1 MPVEPL
7 LPLLLSI
14 VYAGAALLAWARPT
28 LAWRSAGAATTLA
41 SLITAA
47 GIAASALD
55 WIRTSAL
62 VLSMLTLVSLLGAVI
77 VHYSQRYLDGE
88 QGQPRYVAALLVT
101 LGAVSTLVATDHLV
115 LLLGAWIVSSF
126 ALHHLL
132 TFYRDRPAAQSA
144 AHKKFIASRLA
155 ELAMFGALLLIYREA
170 GTLSIEQLTTQWRAL
185 PTLPWSLQ
193 AAAVLMVFGAMLKS
207 AQLPLHGWLI
217 QVMEAPTPVSA
228 LLHAGVVNIGGYV
241 LIRLA
246 SLIELAP
253 AAQTL
258 LVIGGSLTAVLA
270 SLVMITRI
278 SIKVRLA
285 WSTCAQM
292 GFMLMEC
299 GLGLYELAFLHLLA
313 HSVYKAHAFLSAGS
327 TVDQRRRADLAPVIH
342 LPSPR
347 RLIVAGA
354 VAMPL
359 TMLIA
364 QASAL
369 LWRVP
374 LPGIDLPAVALVVAA
389 LGLAPLL
396 WPVRYR
402 GRWRLGLGLV
412 RVLLLTQALLALHA
426 LACLLVPPAASPPP
440 LLLSLWVA
448 ALFTAL
454 YAAQLWL
461 TAYPRGRL
469 ALALHPRAYA
479 GFHLD
484 QRFTRLSFRIWP
496 PARAAVTA
504 HDFGDH

>member
-1 MPVEPL
+1 MPVESL
-7 LPLLLSI
+7 LPLLLSV
-14 VYAGAALLAWARPT
+14 VYAGAALLVWPRPS
-28 LAWRSAGAATTLA
+28 LAWRGAG
-41 SLITAA
+41 TAA
-47 GIAASALD
+47 ALACVITVVAIVASAKG
-55 WIRTSAL
+55 WIRTPAL
-62 VLSMLTLVSLLGAVI
+62 VLAMLSLVSVLGAVI
-77 VHYSQRYLDGE
+77 VRYSRRYLDGE
-88 QGQPRYVAALLVT
+88 AGQPRYVAALLIT
-101 LGAVSTLVATDHLV
+101 LGAVSTLVVTDHLG
-115 LLLGAWIVSSF
+115 LMLGAWIISSF

-155 ELAMFGALLLIYREA
+155 ELSMFGALLLIHQDA
-170 GTLSIEQLTTQWRAL
+170 GTLSIEQLGAQWRELPAL
-185 PTLPWSLQ
+185 TGSLQ
-193 AAAVLMVFGAMLKS
+193 VAAVLLVFGAMLKS

-246 SLIELAP
+246 SLLELAP
-253 AAQTL
+253 AAQAL

-342 LPSPR
+342 LPPPR

-364 QASAL
+364 QGSAL
-369 LWRVP
+369 LWQVP
-374 LPGIDLPAVALVVAA
+374 LPGVELPAVALVVAA

-396 WPVRYR
+396 WQVRYR

-412 RVLLLTQALLALHA
+412 RVLLLTQTLLALHA
-426 LACLLVPPAASPPP
+426 LACLLVPPAASSPP

-496 PARAAVTA
+496 PARAAA

>member
-1 MPVEPL
+1 MPVESL
-7 LPLLLSI
+7 LPLLLSV
-14 VYAGAALLAWARPT
+14 VYASAALLVWPRPS
-28 LAWRSAGAATTLA
+28 LAWRGAG
-41 SLITAA
+41 TAA
-47 GIAASALD
+47 ALACVITVFAIVASAKG
-55 WIRTSAL
+55 WIKTPAL
-62 VLSMLTLVSLLGAVI
+62 VLAMLSLVSVLGAVI
-77 VHYSQRYLDGE
+77 VRYSRRYLDGE
-88 QGQPRYVAALLVT
+88 AGQPRYVAALLIT
-101 LGAVSTLVATDHLV
+101 LGAVSTLVVTDHLG
-115 LLLGAWIVSSF
+115 LMLGAWIISSF

-155 ELAMFGALLLIYREA
+155 ELSMFGALLLIHQNA
-170 GTLSIEQLTTQWRAL
+170 GTLSIEQLGAQWRELPAL
-185 PTLPWSLQ
+185 TGSLQ
-193 AAAVLMVFGAMLKS
+193 VAAVLLVFGAMLKS

-246 SLIELAP
+246 SLLELAP
-253 AAQTL
+253 AAQAL

-313 HSVYKAHAFLSAGS
+313 HSLYKAHAFLSAGS
-327 TVDQRRRADLAPVIH
+327 TVDQRRRADLAPVIQ

-364 QASAL
+364 QGSAL
-369 LWRVP
+369 LWQVP
-374 LPGIDLPAVALVVAA
+374 LPGVELPAVALVVAA
-389 LGLAPLL
+389 LGLAHCCGR
-396 WPVRYR
+396 PVSRTVAP
-402 GRWRLGLGLV
+402 GPGLGAGAATDPDLAGAACAGLPAGPARCQLAAAAAV
-412 RVLLLTQALLALHA
+412 AVGRRTVHRAVCSPAVADRLSARPPRAGFAPACLRRLPPRPALHA
-426 LACLLVPPAASPPP
+426 PELSHLAASPRRRP
-440 LLLSLWVA
+440 
-448 ALFTAL
+448 
-454 YAAQLWL
+454 
-461 TAYPRGRL
+461 
-469 ALALHPRAYA
+469 
-479 GFHLD
+479 
-484 QRFTRLSFRIWP
+484 
-496 PARAAVTA
+496 
-504 HDFGDH
+504 